1 MDRQRYRYRDVSI
14 EPDSH
19 TISLVGVA
27 ELGSRVAELLAREGF
42 SLRLIDSRSV
52 EYHCLYGATLFTTDD
67 VGVSLAEAAK
77 RHIREINPGC
87 VVKAFDEGLRENT
100 AYLLQGDL
108 LLSTVVDKT
117 MNHVV
122 RERAIDAGSPWA
134 ALNLSEDGL
143 RVDTKPRLA
152 ERHGMHD
159 GGYRPS
165 RAAVAAG
172 RVVDRVDAWLEEGV
186 RSRVIRLLE
195 D

>member
-1 MDRQRYRYRDVSI
+1 MDRQRYRYRDDSI
-14 EPDSH
+14 EPGNH
-19 TISLVGVA
+19 TVSLVGVA
-27 ELGSRVAELLAREGF
+27 ELGSRVAELLAREGYTV
-42 SLRLIDSRSV
+42 RLIDSRSV
-52 EYHCLYGATLFTTDD
+52 EYHCLYGSTLFTTDD

-77 RHIREINPGC
+77 RHIREINPNC

-108 LLSTVVDKT
+108 LLSTVVDKK

-134 ALNLSEDGL
+134 ALNLSDEGL
-143 RVDTKPRLA
+143 RVDTKPRVA

-165 RAAVAAG
+165 RAAIAAG
-172 RVVDRVDAWLEEGV
+172 RVVERVDTWIEEGV
-186 RSRVIRLLE
+186 RSRVMRLLV